1 LREET
6 YFPTL
11 VRGLPAVFSQMKL
24 DNTQTAQVAQWIE
37 QGAKLSEIQT
47 RLASELGVKMTY
59 MEVRFLV
66 DDLKLVPKDPEPPK
80 TPEPSPEKSPLA
92 TKPVPEEEIAP
103 PPVPQAGTGTVSVT
117 MDQIARPGA
126 LVSGKVKFSDGQ
138 AADWT
143 LDQMGRL
150 GLAAQQK
157 GYRPSP
163 ADVEQFQIALQ
174 NELGKMGF

>member
-1 LREET
+1 
-6 YFPTL
+6 
-11 VRGLPAVFSQMKL
+11 MKL
-24 DNTQTAQVAQWIE
+24 DDTQTAKVVQWIE

-47 RLASELGVKMTY
+47 RLASELGVKLTY

-80 TPEPSPEKSPLA
+80 AAEPPTEQSKLT
-92 TKPVPEEEIAP
+92 TKPVPEDEVAP
-103 PPVPQAGTGTVSVT
+103 LQPPSPTGTGSVSVT
-117 MDQIARPGA
+117 LDQIARPGA

-150 GLAAQQK
+150 GLVPQQK

-163 ADVEQFQIALQ
+163 VDVEQFQVALQ
-174 NELGKMGF
+174 NELAKMGF